1 MIIRVVLA
9 SFGLLILAATKSARP
24 RRRPRRRPRNESRE
38 FIIVNEKSSVAFFS
52 LFLSLSLS
60 LRSHLIVVKRSKNV
74 VFFSSPFFR
83 LAWKKKE
90 RNFLGALCRQKKKSR
105 RALVLSSTSIKSIMF
120 VVATPSKTPASS
132 SASPSRSSRRCAVA
146 SASTIPSSS
155 SSSSSSW
162 GRSSGLGA
170 RIHDK
175 RYRNFTTSKDNVRNL
190 NDNGS
195 ATRPSSSSSFVAKST
210 SDGGF
215 DGFDTGTSI
224 TDEDQER
231 LQLMSQEI
239 KDWLKL
245 LYVKREM
252 SFNEVKL
259 IIGIEDPRL
268 ADRRERY
275 GIEDESGCSAE
286 EKIQVLQD
294 VDEGRVPT
302 DIVACEFVLNELREW
317 PGLDSDTEVPA
328 KRETG
333 PSRYEEIAMDAAGIK
348 GRTRNPKRML
358 DNYLEEG
365 EQPEEK
371 NLFGFLPLYAVSSAP
386 IFITIFALGIMFV
399 NSLQ

>member
-1 MIIRVVLA
+1 MFSTTTASSSRCVVTSASTVKTSSKSRDAIRRSSGRSHARCHQRQQRQQQQQQRRFV
-9 SFGLLILAATKSARP
+9 ATMSVSLDNKISNNNNIRG
-24 RRRPRRRPRNESRE
+24 RRRYSSS
-38 FIIVNEKSSVAFFS
+38 IVKSSQDDE
-52 LFLSLSLS
+52 
-60 LRSHLIVVKRSKNV
+60 N
-74 VFFSSPFFR
+74 
-83 LAWKKKE
+83 
-90 RNFLGALCRQKKKSR
+90 
-105 RALVLSSTSIKSIMF
+105 T
-120 VVATPSKTPASS
+120 ATPS
-132 SASPSRSSRRCAVA
+132 
-146 SASTIPSSS
+146 ST
-155 SSSSSSW
+155 
-162 GRSSGLGA
+162 
-170 RIHDK
+170 
-175 RYRNFTTSKDNVRNL
+175 
-190 NDNGS
+190 
-195 ATRPSSSSSFVAKST
+195 
-210 SDGGF
+210 GF
-215 DGFDTGTSI
+215 DGFDTGTTV

-268 ADRRERY
+268 ADRRERF

-286 EKIQVLQD
+286 EKIQVLED

-317 PGLDSDTEVPA
+317 PGLDSDIELPER
-328 KRETG
+328 RETG

-358 DNYLEEG
+358 DDYLEEDDK
-365 EQPEEK
+365 PEEK
-371 NLFGFLPLYAVSSAP
+371 NLLGFLPLYAVSSAP

>member
-1 MIIRVVLA
+1 M
-9 SFGLLILAATKSARP
+9 
-24 RRRPRRRPRNESRE
+24 
-38 FIIVNEKSSVAFFS
+38 
-52 LFLSLSLS
+52 
-60 LRSHLIVVKRSKNV
+60 
-74 VFFSSPFFR
+74 
-83 LAWKKKE
+83 
-90 RNFLGALCRQKKKSR
+90 
-105 RALVLSSTSIKSIMF
+105 
-120 VVATPSKTPASS
+120 
-132 SASPSRSSRRCAVA
+132 
-146 SASTIPSSS
+146 
-155 SSSSSSW
+155 
-162 GRSSGLGA
+162 
-170 RIHDK
+170 
-175 RYRNFTTSKDNVRNL
+175 RNL

>member
-1 MIIRVVLA
+1 M
-9 SFGLLILAATKSARP
+9 
-24 RRRPRRRPRNESRE
+24 
-38 FIIVNEKSSVAFFS
+38 FS
-52 LFLSLSLS
+52 
-60 LRSHLIVVKRSKNV
+60 
-74 VFFSSPFFR
+74 
-83 LAWKKKE
+83 
-90 RNFLGALCRQKKKSR
+90 
-105 RALVLSSTSIKSIMF
+105 T
-120 VVATPSKTPASS
+120 TTASS
-132 SASPSRSSRRCAVA
+132 SRCVVT
-146 SASTIPSSS
+146 SASTIKTSSKS
-155 SSSSSSW
+155 RDAIR
-162 GRSSGLGA
+162 RSSGRSHA
-170 RIHDK
+170 RCHQRQQRQQQQQQRRFVATMSVSLDNKISNNNNIRGRR
-175 RYRNFTTSKDNVRNL
+175 RYSSSIVKSSQDDENT
-190 NDNGS
+190 
-195 ATRPSSSSSFVAKST
+195 ATPSST
-210 SDGGF
+210 GF
-215 DGFDTGTSI
+215 DGFDTGTTV

-268 ADRRERY
+268 ADRRERF

-286 EKIQVLQD
+286 EKIQVLED

-317 PGLDSDTEVPA
+317 PGLDSDIELPER
-328 KRETG
+328 RETG

-358 DNYLEEG
+358 DDYLEEDDK
-365 EQPEEK
+365 PEEK
-371 NLFGFLPLYAVSSAP
+371 NLLGFLPLYAVSSAP

>member
-1 MIIRVVLA
+1 M
-9 SFGLLILAATKSARP
+9 ILAATKSARRP
-24 RRRPRRRPRNESRE
+24 RRRRPRNESRE
-38 FIIVNEKSSVAFFS
+38 FIIANEKSSVAFF
-52 LFLSLSLS
+52 FLSLSLS
-60 LRSHLIVVKRSKNV
+60 PLSFYCRKKIPKNV
-74 VFFSSPFFR
+74 VFFSSPFFIS
-83 LAWKKKE
+83 LLVKKKRE
-90 RNFLGALCRQKKKSR
+90 KFFWVLLCRQKKNRGELSR
-105 RALVLSSTSIKSIMF
+105 IIININQSIMF

-146 SASTIPSSS
+146 HARSTIPSSS
-155 SSSSSSW
+155 SSSSR

-302 DIVACEFVLNELREW
+302 DIVACEFVLNELREG

>member
-1 MIIRVVLA
+1 M
-9 SFGLLILAATKSARP
+9 
-24 RRRPRRRPRNESRE
+24 
-38 FIIVNEKSSVAFFS
+38 
-52 LFLSLSLS
+52 
-60 LRSHLIVVKRSKNV
+60 
-74 VFFSSPFFR
+74 
-83 LAWKKKE
+83 
-90 RNFLGALCRQKKKSR
+90 
-105 RALVLSSTSIKSIMF
+105 
-120 VVATPSKTPASS
+120 
-132 SASPSRSSRRCAVA
+132 
-146 SASTIPSSS
+146 
-155 SSSSSSW
+155 
-162 GRSSGLGA
+162 
-170 RIHDK
+170 
-175 RYRNFTTSKDNVRNL
+175 RYL

-195 ATRPSSSSSFVAKST
+195 ATRPSSSFVAKST

-358 DNYLEEG
+358 DNYLEED
-365 EQPEEK
+365 EQPEAK

>member
-1 MIIRVVLA
+1 M
-9 SFGLLILAATKSARP
+9 
-24 RRRPRRRPRNESRE
+24 
-38 FIIVNEKSSVAFFS
+38 FS
-52 LFLSLSLS
+52 
-60 LRSHLIVVKRSKNV
+60 
-74 VFFSSPFFR
+74 
-83 LAWKKKE
+83 
-90 RNFLGALCRQKKKSR
+90 
-105 RALVLSSTSIKSIMF
+105 T
-120 VVATPSKTPASS
+120 TASS
-132 SASPSRSSRRCAVA
+132 SRCVVTC
-146 SASTIPSSS
+146 ASTIKTSSKSRDAIRSSSGRSHARCHQRQQQEQQRRFVATMSVSVSLDNKISTNNNNNNIRGRRRRYSSSIVKSSQDDENTETPSS
-155 SSSSSSW
+155 
-162 GRSSGLGA
+162 
-170 RIHDK
+170 
-175 RYRNFTTSKDNVRNL
+175 T
-190 NDNGS
+190 
-195 ATRPSSSSSFVAKST
+195 
-210 SDGGF
+210 GF
-215 DGFDTGTSI
+215 DGFDTGTTV

-268 ADRRERY
+268 ADRRERF

-286 EKIQVLQD
+286 EKIQVLED

-317 PGLDSDTEVPA
+317 PGLDSDIELPER
-328 KRETG
+328 RETG

-358 DNYLEEG
+358 DDYLEE
-365 EQPEEK
+365 EDKPEEK
-371 NLFGFLPLYAVSSAP
+371 NLLGFLPLYAVSSAP

>member
-1 MIIRVVLA
+1 M
-9 SFGLLILAATKSARP
+9 
-24 RRRPRRRPRNESRE
+24 
-38 FIIVNEKSSVAFFS
+38 FS
-52 LFLSLSLS
+52 
-60 LRSHLIVVKRSKNV
+60 
-74 VFFSSPFFR
+74 
-83 LAWKKKE
+83 
-90 RNFLGALCRQKKKSR
+90 
-105 RALVLSSTSIKSIMF
+105 T
-120 VVATPSKTPASS
+120 TTASS
-132 SASPSRSSRRCAVA
+132 SRCVVT
-146 SASTIPSSS
+146 SASTVKTSSKS
-155 SSSSSSW
+155 CDAIR
-162 GRSSGLGA
+162 RSSGRSHA
-170 RIHDK
+170 RCHQRQQQQRRFVATMSVSLDNKISNNNNNNNNIRRRRR
-175 RYRNFTTSKDNVRNL
+175 RYSSSIVKSSQDDENTET
-190 NDNGS
+190 
-195 ATRPSSSSSFVAKST
+195 PSST
-210 SDGGF
+210 GF
-215 DGFDTGTSI
+215 DGFDTGTTV

-268 ADRRERY
+268 ADRRERF

-286 EKIQVLQD
+286 EKIQVLED

-317 PGLDSDTEVPA
+317 PGLDSDIELPER
-328 KRETG
+328 RETG

-358 DNYLEEG
+358 DDYLEEDDK
-365 EQPEEK
+365 PEEK
-371 NLFGFLPLYAVSSAP
+371 NLLGFLPLYAVSSAP

>member
-1 MIIRVVLA
+1 M
-9 SFGLLILAATKSARP
+9 
-24 RRRPRRRPRNESRE
+24 
-38 FIIVNEKSSVAFFS
+38 FS
-52 LFLSLSLS
+52 
-60 LRSHLIVVKRSKNV
+60 
-74 VFFSSPFFR
+74 
-83 LAWKKKE
+83 
-90 RNFLGALCRQKKKSR
+90 
-105 RALVLSSTSIKSIMF
+105 T
-120 VVATPSKTPASS
+120 TASS
-132 SASPSRSSRRCAVA
+132 SRCVVTC
-146 SASTIPSSS
+146 ASTIKTSSKSRDAIRSSSGRSHARCHQRQQQEQQRRFVATMSVSVSLDNKISTNNNNNNIRGRRRRYSSSIVKSSQDDENTETPSS
-155 SSSSSSW
+155 
-162 GRSSGLGA
+162 
-170 RIHDK
+170 
-175 RYRNFTTSKDNVRNL
+175 T
-190 NDNGS
+190 
-195 ATRPSSSSSFVAKST
+195 
-210 SDGGF
+210 GF
-215 DGFDTGTSI
+215 DGFDTGTTV

-268 ADRRERY
+268 ADRRERF

-286 EKIQVLQD
+286 EKIQVLED

-317 PGLDSDTEVPA
+317 PGLDSDIELPER
-328 KRETG
+328 RETG

-358 DNYLEEG
+358 DDYLEEDDK
-365 EQPEEK
+365 PEEK
-371 NLFGFLPLYAVSSAP
+371 NLLGFLPLYAVSSAP